1 MNVLRGTFRLSIFIG
16 LAVTAYFAWQ
26 AFVKSHEAYKQ
37 SFELWSTLRCG
48 RHLLDKDTKSLE
60 NEYGNIDLGKVGCID
75 RQFWAN
81 KHEIQEA
88 WAQANPNMEQRDW
101 MLRYGLRDA
110 WISGLIAMVLTNL
123 LGLVFLGVRR
133 AYRWVIAGYGS

>member
-16 LAVTAYFAWQ
+16 LAVTAYFVWQ
-26 AFVKSHEAYKQ
+26 AFVKSQEAYDR

-81 KHEIQEA
+81 KQEIQDA
-88 WAQANPNMEQRDW
+88 WAQPNPNREQRDN
-101 MLRYGLRDA
+101 MLLYGLRDA
-110 WISGLIAMVLTNL
+110 WISGLISTVLTNI
-123 LGLVFLGVRR
+123 LGLAFLGGRW
-133 AYRWVIAGYGS
+133 AYRWVVAGYKS